1 MKLIFHSSLLIFN
14 QRYEIVRIS
23 AAVVMFCAVQML
35 SAQIRI
41 IPQDVVRKAAEIE
54 VADNSLQFSPKGVD
68 FGTIDEMSGVWQG
81 RAMLRNTGGDTL
93 VVTQI
98 KTTCGCLRAESTKRV
113 IAPNDVAEVALRYYP
128 RGHAGRVNQ
137 RVLVYTNRTS
147 DKPSAVMTL
156 SGLVLASEDRSD
168 DYPYTRGV
176 LRLRQD
182 TVRLSGEHEVLR
194 VAFMNGGSTEL
205 NLAADANLL
214 PKGVSVRFE
223 PSKVVPKGQGEM
235 VVEYNSTT
243 ETAPTTL
250 GKIYIK
256 GLNLPPRQS
265 AIDVILKN

>member
-1 MKLIFHSSLLIFN
+1 MKKILL
-14 QRYEIVRIS
+14 
-23 AAVVMFCAVQML
+23 AVALCAVHFA

-41 IPQDVVRKAAEIE
+41 IPQDVVRKAADIE
-54 VADNSLQFSPKGVD
+54 VVDGSLQFRPSGVD

-81 RAMLRNTGGDTL
+81 SAKLQNMGADTL

-98 KTTCGCLRAESTKRV
+98 KTTCGCLKAELSKRV
-113 IAPNDVAEVALRYYP
+113 IAPKETINVALKYYP
-128 RGHAGRVNQ
+128 RGHAGRVRQ
-137 RVLVYTNRTS
+137 RVLVYSNRS
-147 DKPSAVMTL
+147 SEKPSAVLTL
-156 SGLVLASEDRSD
+156 TGMVTASQDRSD

-182 TVRLSGEHEVLR
+182 TVRLSGEREVLR

-205 NLAADANLL
+205 NLEVDANFL
-214 PKGVSVRFE
+214 PKGVEVRFE
-223 PSKVVPKGQGEM
+223 PAKVAPKGQGEM
-235 VVEYNSTT
+235 VVEYTPTS

-265 AIDVILKN
+265 AIDVVLKN

>member
-1 MKLIFHSSLLIFN
+1 MKALLLT
-14 QRYEIVRIS
+14 V
-23 AAVVMFCAVQML
+23 ALCAVQFV

-41 IPQDVVRKAAEIE
+41 ISQDAVRKAADIE
-54 VADNSLQFSPKGVD
+54 VAESSLQFKPQSVD

-81 RAMLRNTGGDTL
+81 SAKLRNSGAETL
-93 VVTQI
+93 AITQI
-98 KTTCGCLRAESTKRV
+98 KSTCGCLKAELSKRV
-113 IAPNDVAEVALRYYP
+113 IAPNEEIAVALKYYP
-128 RGHAGRVNQ
+128 RGHAGRVRQ
-137 RVLVYTNRTS
+137 RVLLYTNLS
-147 DKPSAVMTL
+147 SEKPSAVLTL
-156 SGLVLASEDRSD
+156 TGLVTASEDRSD

-182 TVRLSGEHEVLR
+182 TVRLSGEREVLR

-214 PKGVSVRFE
+214 PNGVSVRFE
-223 PSKVVPKGQGEM
+223 PSKVAPKGQGDM
-235 VVEYNSTT
+235 VVEYNPTT

>member
-1 MKLIFHSSLLIFN
+1 MRGALSIMLL
-14 QRYEIVRIS
+14 
-23 AAVVMFCAVQML
+23 CAVQFV

-41 IPQDVVRKAAEIE
+41 ISQDVVRKAADIE
-54 VADNSLQFSPKGVD
+54 VAESSLQFAPQGVD
-68 FGTIDEMSGVWQG
+68 FGTIDERSGVWQG
-81 RAMLRNTGGDTL
+81 SAKLRNLGDDTL
-93 VVTQI
+93 AVTQI
-98 KTTCGCLRAESTKRV
+98 KNTCGCLKAELTKRV
-113 IAPNDVAEVALRYYP
+113 VAPNEEIAVALKYYP
-128 RGHAGRVNQ
+128 RGHAGRVRQ
-137 RVLVYTNRTS
+137 RVLLYTNLS
-147 DKPSAVMTL
+147 SEKPSAVLTL
-156 SGLVLASEDRSD
+156 TGLVTASEDRSD

-214 PKGVSVRFE
+214 PNGVRVRFE
-223 PSKVVPKGQGEM
+223 PSKVAPKGQGEM
-235 VVEYNSTT
+235 VVEYNPTT

>member
-1 MKLIFHSSLLIFN
+1 MRGVVLVMMLC
-14 QRYEIVRIS
+14 
-23 AAVVMFCAVQML
+23 AAQLL

-41 IPQDVVRKAAEIE
+41 IPQDRLLDASEIKAVENAPIRFISAE
-54 VADNSLQFSPKGVD
+54 VS
-68 FGTIDEMSGVWQG
+68 FGTIDERSGVWQG
-81 RAMLRNTGGDTL
+81 SAKLRNAGAETL
-93 VVTQI
+93 AITQI
-98 KTTCGCLRAESTKRV
+98 KSTCGCLKAELTKRV
-113 IAPNDVAEVALRYYP
+113 VAPNEEIAVALKYYP
-128 RGHAGRVNQ
+128 RGHAGRVRQ
-137 RVLVYTNRTS
+137 RVLLYTNLS
-147 DKPSAVMTL
+147 SEKPSAVLTL
-156 SGLVLASEDRSD
+156 TGLVTASEDRSD

-182 TVRLSGEHEVLR
+182 TVRLSGEREVLR

-214 PKGVSVRFE
+214 PKGVRVRFE
-223 PSKVVPKGQGEM
+223 PSKVAPKGQGEM
-235 VVEYNSTT
+235 VVEYNPTT

>member
-1 MKLIFHSSLLIFN
+1 MMLC
-14 QRYEIVRIS
+14 
-23 AAVVMFCAVQML
+23 AAQLL

-41 IPQDVVRKAAEIE
+41 IPQDRLLDASEIKAVENAPIRFISAE
-54 VADNSLQFSPKGVD
+54 VS
-68 FGTIDEMSGVWQG
+68 FGTIDERSGVWQG
-81 RAMLRNTGGDTL
+81 SAKLRNMGAETL
-93 VVTQI
+93 AITQI
-98 KTTCGCLRAESTKRV
+98 KSTCGCLKAELTKRV
-113 IAPNDVAEVALRYYP
+113 VAPNEEIAVALKYYP
-128 RGHAGRVNQ
+128 RGHAGRVRQ
-137 RVLVYTNRTS
+137 RVLLYTNLS
-147 DKPSAVMTL
+147 SEKPSAVLTL
-156 SGLVLASEDRSD
+156 TGLVTASEDRSD
-168 DYPYTRGV
+168 DYPYTRGM

-223 PSKVVPKGQGEM
+223 PSKVAPKGQGDM
-235 VVEYNSTT
+235 VVEYNPTT